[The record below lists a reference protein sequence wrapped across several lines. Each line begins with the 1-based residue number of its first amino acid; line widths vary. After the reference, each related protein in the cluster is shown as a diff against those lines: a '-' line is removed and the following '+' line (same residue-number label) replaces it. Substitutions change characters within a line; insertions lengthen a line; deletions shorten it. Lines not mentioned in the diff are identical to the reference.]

1 MSIFEETGG
10 GLGAVAHDRSLELF
24 FDRFEVIARFVAL
37 INEDPALRRVLYLH
51 GLGGNGKSLLLRYL
65 AARCCVRLPPTEWER
80 VRRLPDAEL
89 PAALAGAAKAARVP
103 VARIDF
109 GARPVGENRPQ
120 ECFSALFML
129 KQQLAQYRI
138 GTPRFDFA
146 AVTYL
151 HKLGFDLDRRL
162 PELFPRG
169 ELAVALDLADALLPV
184 QVMQVGQSLFG
195 AVDRR
200 LDDVFTRR
208 RVQRRLPK
216 ADAEEILSL
225 APEPDLIEQ
234 MPRLFAADLR
244 AALGEKAR
252 HERVVLLF
260 DTHEAFFGEAIA
272 DPQALPAGPVHCRG
286 LSDHAGCR
294 SSRGGHSRDEPSAWR
309 WILVVA
315 RWHAVSVSLRRT
327 GPRVRRWRMRAAVG
341 DRFHVRGNI
350 VGQPERSGEIVE
362 VRGAGGEPPYLVRF
376 DDGHTSLVFPGPD
389 AVIEHPRKKI
399 KKRPRK
405 AE

>member
-1 MSIFEETGG
+1 MRWAGQAGYQVSIFEETGG

-24 FDRFEVIARFVAL
+24 FDRYEVIARFVSL
-37 INEDPALRRVLYLH
+37 INEDPAPRRVLYLH

-65 AARCCVRLPPTEWER
+65 AARCCVRLPPGEWER

-89 PAALAGAAKAARVP
+89 PAALAGVAKAARVP

-129 KQQLAQYRI
+129 KQQLAQHRI
-138 GTPRFDFA
+138 STPRFDFA

-200 LDDVFTRR
+200 LDDMFTRR
-208 RVQRRLPK
+208 RVQRRLHHSRAGAAAHVTRCAFPPRG
-216 ADAEEILSL
+216 ASGFCARRL
-225 APEPDLIEQ
+225 AYL
-234 MPRLFAADLR
+234 AS
-244 AALGEKAR
+244 AR
-252 HERVVLLF
+252 CQHQDQLL
-260 DTHEAFFGEAIA
+260 HRRPA
-272 DPQALPAGPVHCRG
+272 PQQRAGPAETTPVMGPG
-286 LSDHAGCR
+286 L
-294 SSRGGHSRDEPSAWR
+294 
-309 WILVVA
+309 
-315 RWHAVSVSLRRT
+315 T
-327 GPRVRRWRMRAAVG
+327 GEVPWRRWAGAAG
-341 DRFHVRGNI
+341 
-350 VGQPERSGEIVE
+350 
-362 VRGAGGEPPYLVRF
+362 
-376 DDGHTSLVFPGPD
+376 
-389 AVIEHPRKKI
+389 
-399 KKRPRK
+399 
-405 AE
+405 

>member
-1 MSIFEETGG
+1 MSGVPRIGTKRGVARIGRLICVSETERVLLAAAGQPRQSGYQVSIFEETGG

-65 AARCCVRLPPTEWER
+65 AARCCVRLPPTEWDR

-169 ELAVALDLADALLPV
+169 
-184 QVMQVGQSLFG
+184 SW
-195 AVDRR
+195 R
-200 LDDVFTRR
+200 L
-208 RVQRRLPK
+208 
-216 ADAEEILSL
+216 
-225 APEPDLIEQ
+225 
-234 MPRLFAADLR
+234 
-244 AALGEKAR
+244 
-252 HERVVLLF
+252 
-260 DTHEAFFGEAIA
+260 
-272 DPQALPAGPVHCRG
+272 
-286 LSDHAGCR
+286 
-294 SSRGGHSRDEPSAWR
+294 R
-309 WILVVA
+309 WI
-315 RWHAVSVSLRRT
+315 
-327 GPRVRRWRMRAAVG
+327 WRMRCC
-341 DRFHVRGNI
+341 RCR
-350 VGQPERSGEIVE
+350 
-362 VRGAGGEPPYLVRF
+362 
-376 DDGHTSLVFPGPD
+376 
-389 AVIEHPRKKI
+389 
-399 KKRPRK
+399 
-405 AE
+405 